1 MSTPNDKRR
10 IGVPTVD
17 GIRRIFGVGD
27 HAYRDAKQFFFAGNP
42 NATQAEIEAAVRVIA
57 KACRV

>member
-1 MSTPNDKRR
+1 MSTPDDKRR

-17 GIRRIFGVGD
+17 GIRRMFGVGD
-27 HAYRDAKQFFFAGNP
+27 RAYRDTKQFFFARNP
-42 NATQAEIEAAVRVIA
+42 NATQAEIDAAVRVIA